1 VCARAQPAAPGP
13 GRGDPDPW
21 WGPDK
26 ALHFGATAV
35 VAAGG
40 YAGGALVFD
49 DYLRAAALGSGLAL
63 GAGIAKE
70 MLDLAGLGH
79 PSWRDFTWDVIGVA
93 AGIGVALSIHLAAH
107 EPSGP
112 AAAR

>member
-1 VCARAQPAAPGP
+1 MCARAQPAAPGP

-26 ALHFGATAV
+26 ALHFGASAAI
-35 VAAGG
+35 AAGG
-40 YAGGALVFD
+40 YAGGALAGGD
-49 DYLRAAALGSGLAL
+49 SLAAAALGSGLAI

-70 MLDLAGLGH
+70 MLDLAGLGRA
-79 PSWRDFTWDVIGVA
+79 SWKDFTWDVIGTA
-93 AGIGVALSIHLAAH
+93 TGIGVALSIHLAAH
-107 EPSGP
+107 ETSGP